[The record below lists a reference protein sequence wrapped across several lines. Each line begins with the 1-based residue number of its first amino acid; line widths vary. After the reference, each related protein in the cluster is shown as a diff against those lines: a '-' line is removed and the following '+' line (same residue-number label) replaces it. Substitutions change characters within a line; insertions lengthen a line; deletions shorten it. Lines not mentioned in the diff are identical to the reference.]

1 MDMLQEVVRILTIYQ
16 GEVIIANPNVP
27 EEMEHYA
34 RAAMDIPDDEYV
46 MAAMRTSFKKFHRG
60 IIFGR
65 DGIYWINGP
74 AVKTDVN
81 HLTWRALS
89 ERKKQIR
96 SLYKKISLGGDSVFD
111 NNGTNQGNTFLMR
124 LLDLLIERYE
134 EQETDKDGFIFEP
147 EEPEILA
154 RSIPMN
160 KAELKA
166 DNAASAAEAGIGLGA
181 WMKGFFTK

>member
-34 RAAMDIPDDEYV
+34 RAAMDIPDNEYV

-74 AVKTDVN
+74 AVETDVN
-81 HLTWRALS
+81 HLTWRELS

-96 SLYKKISLGGDSVFD
+96 SLYKKIGLGEGAVFD
-111 NNGTNQGNTFLMR
+111 NSGTNQGNTFLMR

-134 EQETDKDGFIFEP
+134 EQETTQDGFIFEP
-147 EEPEILA
+147 EEPGILV
-154 RSIPMN
+154 RTIPTN